1 MLSVILLYKV
11 ELVGIQTREPRST
24 APSSTSVVPLN
35 FIFEGDNRSFD
46 SQNDAQSWKKE
57 IAKISH

>member
-11 ELVGIQTREPRST
+11 ELVGRQTREPRFT

-35 FIFEGDNRSFD
+35 FIVEGDNRSFD
-46 SQNDAQSWKKE
+46 SQNAQSWKNRNY
-57 IAKISH
+57 